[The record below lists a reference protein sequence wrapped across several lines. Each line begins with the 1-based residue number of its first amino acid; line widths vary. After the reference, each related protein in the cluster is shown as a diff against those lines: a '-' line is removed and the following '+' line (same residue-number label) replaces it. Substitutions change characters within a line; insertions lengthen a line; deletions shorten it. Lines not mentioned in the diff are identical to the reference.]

1 MVEASENQKSILTIP
16 TCLGLK
22 NNLPPAL
29 AKAEIPFKSLSRSGR
44 ICGRKVVRKMNN
56 AKEVLSLVVELAK
69 ILGELG
75 FFLSGIAKIIKA
87 TKNSK

>member
-1 MVEASENQKSILTIP
+1 
-16 TCLGLK
+16 
-22 NNLPPAL
+22 
-29 AKAEIPFKSLSRSGR
+29 
-44 ICGRKVVRKMNN
+44 MNN